1 MPANKKYLLK
11 SGWARAS
18 KVLAAIPGSLAASL
32 ALHLALALW
41 VGFDYVVPTSTFSVF
56 IVWTGL
62 MLLVYRIEKPW
73 KSWAVLFIIL
83 LICVIGIVL
92 GKF

>member
-11 SGWARAS
+11 SGWAKAS
-18 KVLAAIPGSLAASL
+18 KVLAAIPGCLAASL
-32 ALHLALALW
+32 ALHMALALW
-41 VGFDYVVPTSTFSVF
+41 LGFDYVIPTSTFSVF

-73 KSWAVLFIIL
+73 KSWAMLLIIL

-92 GKF
+92 RKF

>member
-18 KVLAAIPGSLAASL
+18 KVLAAILGSLAACL
-32 ALHLALALW
+32 ALHMALALW
-41 VGFDYVVPTSTFSVF
+41 VGFDYVLPTSTFSVF

-73 KSWAVLFIIL
+73 KSWAVLLIIL
-83 LICVIGIVL
+83 LICVTGIVL
-92 GKF
+92 GK

>member
-11 SGWARAS
+11 TKWSRAS
-18 KVLAAIPGSLAASL
+18 KLLAAIPGSLAASL
-32 ALHLALALW
+32 ALHIALALW
-41 VGFDYVVPTSTFSVF
+41 LGFDYVIPTSTFSIF

-83 LICVIGIVL
+83 LICVVIMVN
-92 GKF
+92 

>member
-1 MPANKKYLLK
+1 MPANKKHLLK

-18 KVLAAIPGSLAASL
+18 KVLAAILGSLAASL
-32 ALHLALALW
+32 ALHMALALW
-41 VGFDYVVPTSTFSVF
+41 VGFDYVLPTSTFSVF

-73 KSWAVLFIIL
+73 KSWAVLLIIL
-83 LICVIGIVL
+83 LICVTGIVL
-92 GKF
+92 GK

>member
-18 KVLAAIPGSLAASL
+18 KVLAAILGSLAASL
-32 ALHLALALW
+32 ALHMALALW
-41 VGFDYVVPTSTFSVF
+41 VGFDYVLPTSTFSVF

-73 KSWAVLFIIL
+73 KSWAVLLIIL
-83 LICVIGIVL
+83 LICVTGIVL
-92 GKF
+92 GK